1 MSPEQEETDQMQG
14 SIHLGRIA
22 GISID
27 LHFTWFIIFA
37 IFALGITSLLPQVA
51 PAARWSVGLIVTVL
65 FFVSLLLHE
74 LAHSLV
80 AKRLGI
86 GISGI
91 TLFVFGGVSRMTS
104 EPRSAADELKM
115 AVAGPGT
122 SAALGAIFLGLWL
135 AATAAGAGKVIQVGL
150 LWLGIVNFVLAG
162 FNLIPGLPLDGGRV
176 LRAIVWGATNDLNH
190 ATYIASLAG
199 QGFAY
204 LLMAVGVIRFFT
216 VGALAGFTAGLTAGV
231 WLVFLGWF
239 LLDAARGSYQQQLLQ
254 SALSGVRVRDIMTP
268 KVITIAP
275 DLTLQQAVD
284 EYFLRLNHAAF
295 PVADDN
301 SIRGI
306 LTLPHVRQ
314 IAREQWPYTRA
325 IDVVD
330 SLDAGDLMRPD
341 ADAWDALTTMAG
353 KDSGRLLVVDG
364 GALVGI
370 LSRTDIMRFLR
381 TKMALGA

>member
-1 MSPEQEETDQMQG
+1 MHG
-14 SIHLGRIA
+14 SIHVGRIA

-37 IFALGITSLLPQVA
+37 LVALAITSLLPQFV
-51 PAARWSVGLIVTVL
+51 PDMEPGARWALGIGITVL

-91 TLFVFGGVSRMTS
+91 TLFIFGGVSRMTS
-104 EPRSAADELKM
+104 EPKTASDELKM
-115 AVAGPGT
+115 AVVGPLT
-122 SAALGAIFLGLWL
+122 SALLGAIFFALRFAMIQSGGSEAMEFGLR
-135 AATAAGAGKVIQVGL
+135 
-150 LWLGIVNFVLAG
+150 WLGRINLWLAG

-176 LRAIVWGATNDLNH
+176 LRAIVWSATNDLNH
-190 ATYIASLAG
+190 ATHVASTAG

-204 LLMAVGVIRFFT
+204 LLMAIGVLLFFVGLGVN
-216 VGALAGFTAGLTAGV
+216 GV
-231 WLVFLGWF
+231 WLILIGWF
-239 LLDAARGSYQQQLLQ
+239 LLDAARASYQQQLLH

-268 KVITIAP
+268 RVITIAP
-275 DLTLQQAVD
+275 DTTLQQAVD

-295 PVADDN
+295 PVADES

-314 IAREQWPYTRA
+314 IPREQWPYTRA

-330 SLDAGDLMRPD
+330 PLDAADLMRPD

-364 GALVGI
+364 ASLVGI